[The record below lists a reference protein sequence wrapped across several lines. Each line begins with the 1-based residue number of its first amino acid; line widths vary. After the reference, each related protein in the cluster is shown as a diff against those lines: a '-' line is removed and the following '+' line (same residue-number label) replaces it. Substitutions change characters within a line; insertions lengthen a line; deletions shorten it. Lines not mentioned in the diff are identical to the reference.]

1 MGFGPVKGPEHAF
14 AHVKLL
20 SWLTKLMRLGALTPL
35 LLLASRSP
43 HRAAVL
49 QRLGAPFLTADSAID
64 ETPRPGESPA
74 ARAARLAL
82 EKAQRVASTWPGA
95 GPALV
100 IGGDQVAHH
109 EGKILRKP
117 GTLERARAHLL
128 GSRGRWVTFESALAV
143 VHSASGAYE
152 TGQCAVRVR
161 FADLTEGEIDAY
173 LAQEQPLDAAGALYS
188 EKLGAVLL
196 DRWEGADPSALIG
209 LPLHLLH
216 TLTKAL
222 GWPLLGTPWPPVPT
236 A

>member
-1 MGFGPVKGPEHAF
+1 MVPV
-14 AHVKLL
+14 
-20 SWLTKLMRLGALTPL
+20 

-49 QRLGAPFLTADSAID
+49 QRLGAPFLTVDSQID
-64 ETPRPGESPA
+64 ETPWQGEAPA

-82 EKAQRVASTWPGA
+82 EKAQRVAAAWTGP

-100 IGGDQVAHH
+100 IGGDQVAHDDG
-109 EGKILRKP
+109 EILRKP

-128 GSRGRWVTFESALAV
+128 RSRGRWLTFESALAV
-143 VHSASGAYE
+143 VHSESGE
-152 TGQCAVRVR
+152 SRTGQCAVRVR

-188 EKLGAVLL
+188 EKLGAILL

-216 TLTKAL
+216 ALTKAH
-222 GWPLLGTPWPPVPT
+222 GWPLLGTPWPAVPT

>member
-1 MGFGPVKGPEHAF
+1 MVPF
-14 AHVKLL
+14 
-20 SWLTKLMRLGALTPL
+20 

-49 QRLGAPFLTADSAID
+49 ERLGAPFLTADSQVD
-64 ETPRPGESPA
+64 ETPRPGERPP

-82 EKAQRVASTWPGA
+82 EKAQRVADAWAGP

-100 IGGDQVAHH
+100 IGGDQVAHD
-109 EGKILRKP
+109 EGEILRKP

-128 GSRGRWVTFESALAV
+128 RSRGRWLTFESALAV
-143 VHSASGAYE
+143 VHSESGE
-152 TGQCAVRVR
+152 CQTGQCSVRVR
-161 FADLTEGEIDAY
+161 FANLSEGEIDAY

-216 TLTKAL
+216 RLTKAQ
-222 GWPLLGTPWPPVPT
+222 GWPLLGTSWPPVPS